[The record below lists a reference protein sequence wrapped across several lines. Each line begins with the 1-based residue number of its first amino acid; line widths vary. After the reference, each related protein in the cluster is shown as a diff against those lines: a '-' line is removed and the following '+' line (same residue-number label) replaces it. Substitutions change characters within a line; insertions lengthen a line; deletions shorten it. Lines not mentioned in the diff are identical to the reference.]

1 MLTVVS
7 ISLGSP
13 TRNKKVQTNI
23 LGQDITIE
31 RIGTGG
37 NETHTRELFRELDGK
52 VDIITMGGM
61 DMEVC
66 VDNRVYPI
74 RAAKKLVQDVKQTP
88 VVDGHNLKYVLE
100 RRVLELIQPDFGDF
114 PHFDTIFIPT
124 GIDRIGLAEAL
135 TPKCSKLIIGDL
147 MLTLDIPIPVYGLKN
162 LKRLAH
168 LLMPV
173 IGFLPLSAINPPGSK
188 DEACKP
194 KHSNIWQSADCIAGD
209 MLYIRKYAPDQ
220 LNCKLIIT
228 NTTTEENIALLKQK
242 GINTVI
248 TMSPRFERRSFGTNV
263 MEGVLTALS
272 GKNRLL
278 NREELNQMINET
290 GIKPTILNL

>member
-1 MLTVVS
+1 MLSVVS
-7 ISLGSP
+7 ISLGSA

-37 NETHTRELFRELDGK
+37 NESRMRELFRDLDGK
-52 VDIITMGGM
+52 VDVLTMGGM
-61 DMEVC
+61 DMEVS
-66 VDNRVYPI
+66 VENHIYPI
-74 RAAKKLVQDVKQTP
+74 RSAKKLIQDVKQTP

-100 RRVLELIQPDFGDF
+100 RRVLELIQTDYGDF

-135 TPKCSKLIIGDL
+135 TPKCNKLIIGDL
-147 MLTLDIPIPVYGLKN
+147 MLTLGIPIPVYGLKN

-168 LLMPV
+168 ILMPL

-194 KHSNIWQSADCIAGD
+194 KHSSIWQSADCIAGD

-220 LNCKLIIT
+220 LNCEIIIT

-242 GINTVI
+242 GIKTVI
-248 TMSPRFERRSFGTNV
+248 TMSPRFDGRSFGTNV
-263 MEGVLTALS
+263 IEGVLTALS
-272 GKNRLL
+272 GKKRPL
-278 NREELNQMINET
+278 NREELNQMIDET
-290 GIKPTILNL
+290 GIKPTILQL